1 MFCATTAVCSDAIEP
16 LIIVILTVF
25 DPINM
30 PSMKLNYW
38 ILLLFVSL
46 HGYAQDAPNAIKRA
60 QLRTP
65 TVATLPQTGQLL
77 TLTDAIKQAV
87 EQNYQV
93 QINRSQETI
102 SRNNYTKG
110 NAGYL
115 PSLTFNG
122 TSNGGVQNSIQT
134 YLQNLSPDR
143 VIRGA
148 FNRTSNL
155 GLNINYVIYNGYA
168 RSALYNQLDQ
178 LLKVSSVTTRATIES
193 TIASIATSYYD
204 VVRQLQ
210 QFIAFKQA
218 LDISRE
224 RLELARAN
232 YEVGTR
238 SKVDYLSAQVDYNV
252 DSAALLS
259 QEQALANAKIV
270 MNRLLVREPLTEFTI
285 RDTIIA
291 RTDLTLA
298 PLQQSL
304 NANNP
309 LLAAAVLNRTLA
321 DIDVRLVNAQQLPLI
336 AAQTGYNYQLVDNQ
350 GGFGIRTART
360 SALTYNLTATIPI
373 FDGYNLKRQI
383 QNARVNTIIAQQ
395 QEADQRLQLQSA
407 LAQTYQVYANSL
419 RLLNLEVLNNELAN
433 QNVDIAYD
441 RYRIGNSTFVEFR
454 DVQRNAINAQT
465 RLIQAEYNAKA
476 AEIELF
482 RLSSTI
488 TQELGGQ

>member
-1 MFCATTAVCSDAIEP
+1 
-16 LIIVILTVF
+16 
-25 DPINM
+25 
-30 PSMKLNYW
+30 MKLNYW

-46 HGYAQDAPNAIKRA
+46 HVHAQDPPNAIKRA

-122 TSNGGVQNSIQT
+122 TSNGGLQSSNQTFLDGIRPPLSI
-134 YLQNLSPDR
+134 NG
-143 VIRGA
+143 V
-148 FNRTSNL
+148 FNRTTNL
-155 GLNINYVIYNGYA
+155 GLNLNYVIYNGYA
-168 RSALYNQLDQ
+168 RSAFYRQLQQ
-178 LLKVSSVTTRATIES
+178 LVQLSTVTTRANME
-193 TIASIATSYYD
+193 ATMADVATAYYD

-210 QFIAFKQA
+210 RLIAFTQA

-238 SKVDYLSAQVDYNV
+238 SKVDFLSAQVDYNV

-259 QEQALANAKIV
+259 QEQLLATTKIV
-270 MNRLLVREPLTEFTI
+270 LNRLLVRDPLAEFAV
-285 RDTIIA
+285 RDTIIP
-291 RTDLTLA
+291 RTNLMLA
-298 PLQQSL
+298 PLQQALST
-304 NANNP
+304 NNP
-309 LLAAAVLNRTLA
+309 LLAAAVVNRSLA
-321 DIDVRLVNAQQLPLI
+321 DVGVRLANAQQLPLVT
-336 AAQTGYNYQLVDNQ
+336 AQTGYNYLFVDNQ
-350 GGFGIRTART
+350 GGFGVKTART
-360 SALTYNLTATIPI
+360 SAITYNLTATIPI
-373 FDGYNLKRQI
+373 FNGYNLKRQI
-383 QNARVNTIIAQQ
+383 QNARVNTIIAEK
-395 QEADQRLQLQSA
+395 QEADQKLQLQSA

-419 RLLNLEVLNNELAN
+419 RLLNLEILNNELAN

-454 DVQRNAINAQT
+454 DVQRNAINAQI
-465 RLIQAEYNAKA
+465 RLIEAEFNAKA
-476 AEIELF
+476 AETELF